1 MSFLTNFLS
10 KLNKEKKFIC
20 SGVFSQVYVYHD
32 GRVFLCPDCY
42 TSPDAQIGN
51 MNEES
56 FEEIWNS
63 KKAQEIRQNALNG
76 LYPLCLPKGC
86 REETNFN
93 AKLIPQKKIDY
104 SIIQKKY
111 PKMVCLGPDW
121 ECNVN
126 CIMCRPN
133 LARLTDDELNGF
145 NEKIEKWYLPMLKD
159 AEELTVS
166 TTSDP
171 FGSRN
176 VRLLLQKASSKYPK
190 LRYNLMTNGILC
202 DKYNCKELGI
212 DGKINKVMFS
222 IHASNRETYEKVV
235 KHGNFEKMCENLR
248 WLSELKEQKKIK
260 ELYLGFVVSSKNYT
274 DIPDFCEFARKN
286 NAVALFWMC
295 RDWGGNLENSDEP
308 LEVWKKEHPKFED
321 LKKILRCITP
331 ETEYSHFNPH
341 FLHIRDYDD

>member
-1 MSFLTNFLS
+1 MSFLTKFLS
-10 KLNKEKKFIC
+10 RQNKERKFIC
-20 SGVFSQVYVYHD
+20 TGVFSQVYVYHD

-42 TSPDAQIGN
+42 TSPESQIGN
-51 MNEES
+51 LNEQS
-56 FEEIWNS
+56 FGEIWNS
-63 KKAQEIRQNALNG
+63 EKTQKIRQNILNG
-76 LYPLCLPKGC
+76 SYLFCNPNAC

-93 AKLIPQKKIDY
+93 SKIIPQKKIDF
-104 SIIQKKY
+104 SVIQKRY

-126 CIMCRPN
+126 CIMCRQN
-133 LARLTDDELNGF
+133 LAKLTDDELNSF
-145 NEKIEKWYLPMLKD
+145 NEKIDKWYLPMLKD

-212 DGKINKVMFS
+212 NGKINKVMFS

-235 KHGNFEKMCENLR
+235 KHGNFEKMYENLR
-248 WLSELKEQKKIK
+248 WMAELKKQKKIS

-274 DIPDFCEFARKN
+274 NIPDFCEFARKN
-286 NAVALFWMC
+286 NAIALFWMC
-295 RDWGGNLENSDEP
+295 RDWGGNLANSDEP
-308 LEVWKKEHPKFED
+308 LEVWKKGHPKFKE
-321 LKKILRCITP
+321 LQEILRSITP
-331 ETEYSHFNPH
+331 ETEYSHFNPY
-341 FLHIRDYDD
+341 LLYIRDNDG